1 MSESVRPHGLWSAR
15 LLCPWDSPGKNTG
28 VGCHFLLQGI
38 FPTQGSNLNLL
49 HWQAGSLPLSHQGR
63 PSLDLAHSR
72 LEVLT
77 LIQSSHPLNPHL
89 TLLVR
94 FSCCYGV
101 CSFSSRLLDC
111 FLAFWLRSSVDQLV
125 LATAIKIAAT
135 GYNEHCSPLPLGH
148 W

>member
-15 LLCPWDSPGKNTG
+15 LLCPWDFPDKNIG
-28 VGCHFLLQGI
+28 VGSHFLLQAI
-38 FPTQGSNLNLL
+38 FLTQELNSCLL
-49 HWQAGSLPLSHQGR
+49 HWQAGSLPLSHQGS
-63 PSLDLAHSR
+63 PSLDLAHHR

-94 FSCCYGV
+94 FSCCHGV
-101 CSFSSRLLDC
+101 CSFTSRLLDC
-111 FLAFWLRSSVDQLV
+111 FLAFWVRSSVDQLV
-125 LATAIKIAAT
+125 LATAMKITAT
-135 GYNEHCSPLPLGH
+135 GYNKGCSPLPLGH

>member
-38 FPTQGSNLNLL
+38 FPTQGSNLHLL
-49 HWQAGSLPLSHQGR
+49 HWQAGSLPLSHQGS
-63 PSLDLAHSR
+63 PSLDLAHHR

-94 FSCCYGV
+94 FSYCHGV
-101 CSFSSRLLDC
+101 CSFTSRLLDC

-125 LATAIKIAAT
+125 LATAMKIAAT
-135 GYNEHCSPLPLGH
+135 GYNKGCRPLPLGH